1 MIDIHCHILP
11 HVDDGSRNTE
21 MSLNMIA
28 TAYDSGVRSMIATP
42 HCFPGLYDNYAEA
55 SLQQAWDRL
64 YHAVHAAGIPM
75 HLYQGMEIMAFDEL
89 PVLLQEGRVWTLNGT
104 PYFLVEFNFNED
116 PDYCRRILSSCIAAG
131 YQPVIAH
138 PARYFFV
145 QDDPSVVYEW
155 YSMGCG
161 IQLNK
166 DSLLMRHGRMAYEI
180 GNSLLRHRLVSC
192 VASDAHEDRARTTD
206 LDEVREYLINEY
218 DEEYAYMLLEENPS
232 RILRGQKLVG
242 YTPISY

>member
-1 MIDIHCHILP
+1 MIDIHCHIIP
-11 HVDDGSRNTE
+11 HVDDGSRSMD

-42 HCFPGLYDNYAEA
+42 HCFPGLYENY
-55 SLQQAWDRL
+55 SGTDLQEAWDRL
-64 YHAVHAAGIPM
+64 YNAVHAAGIPM
-75 HLYQGMEIMAFDEL
+75 HLYQGMEIMAVDDL
-89 PVLLQEGRVWTLNGT
+89 PALLQEGRVWTLNGT

-131 YQPVIAH
+131 YKPIVAH
-138 PARYFFV
+138 PARYYFV
-145 QDDPSVVYEW
+145 QDDPSIVYEW

-166 DSLLMRHGRMAYEI
+166 DTLLKRHGRMAYEI

-192 VASDAHEDRARTTD
+192 VASDAHRDEIRTTD
-206 LDEVREYLINEY
+206 LDEAREFLINEY
-218 DEEYAYMLLEENPS
+218 DEEYAYMLLEENPA

-242 YTPISY
+242 YTPIPY